1 MIVITKSRF
10 IVKVKILLSLLLLL
24 LIFYK
29 HFKPHFK
36 KKTRCNSNNIV
47 VLIAKV
53 FLSETIRPNMF
64 GPR

>member
-10 IVKVKILLSLLLLL
+10 IVRVKILLSLLLLL

-36 KKTRCNSNNIV
+36 KKTRFNSNDIV

-53 FLSETIRPNMF
+53 FFIRNH
-64 GPR
+64 